1 MKQSQISFILL
12 IFFIFS
18 CKETDKQEQQFAD
31 VISTY
36 KTIIEENKKIESKD
50 PLIEFLNKKYQ
61 DQKLIIPDSPNPYPT
76 YSFSDKK
83 IGNFT
88 IDYIGKTNPIQY
100 FWNIKNENGYF
111 SKYPNPEDVA
121 YKSHD
126 IKKLINSDDYYI
138 IASYLPSKYIS
149 YTDQE
154 AEEFDLKPNAKTYFY
169 LYENGTWKLIN
180 EIETTKIPEDTLP
193 FEVSLIQKEKFNNT
207 KDATENY
214 DGSHSVSVET
224 DATTTGMASI
234 SYNFNIKKGI
244 TNLSLTTYHESN
256 LCEGKY
262 FAIEKNN
269 LLEVYYFGDQ
279 LSCISIDPKFH
290 IKKEGKNF
298 YIKGV
303 GGEATYN
310 QWVIMK

>member
-1 MKQSQISFILL
+1 M
-12 IFFIFS
+12 
-18 CKETDKQEQQFAD
+18 
-31 VISTY
+31 
-36 KTIIEENKKIESKD
+36 
-50 PLIEFLNKKYQ
+50 
-61 DQKLIIPDSPNPYPT
+61 
-76 YSFSDKK
+76 
-83 IGNFT
+83 
-88 IDYIGKTNPIQY
+88 
-100 FWNIKNENGYF
+100 
-111 SKYPNPEDVA
+111 
-121 YKSHD
+121 
-126 IKKLINSDDYYI
+126 
-138 IASYLPSKYIS
+138 
-149 YTDQE
+149 
-154 AEEFDLKPNAKTYFY
+154 
-169 LYENGTWKLIN
+169 
-180 EIETTKIPEDTLP
+180 P

-224 DATTTGMASI
+224 EATTTGMASI
-234 SYNFNIKKGI
+234 SYNFNIKKSTI
-244 TNLSLTTYHESN
+244 NLSLTTYHESN